1 MIAGLPS
8 MKSVLT
14 SLVKSIL
21 LPLGLSAGMS
31 AADAAIQKKIYG
43 STTTALLIADEEM
56 EGIMK
61 IVKLLDES
69 GLLVKWISETIKN
82 ETIEKKGGF
91 LSMLFGAQAP
101 SWLGSALAGKGV
113 IKAGQG
119 VIRADQD

>member
-43 STTTALLIADEEM
+43 STTTALIIADEEM

-61 IVKLLDES
+61 IAKLLDES

-82 ETIEKKGGF
+82 ETIEKKEDF
-91 LSMLFGAQAP
+91 FQCYSEYKLL
-101 SWLGSALAGKGV
+101 V
-113 IKAGQG
+113 
-119 VIRADQD
+119 D

>member
-43 STTTALLIADEEM
+43 STTTALIIADEEM

-61 IVKLLDES
+61 IVKLLDVS
-69 GLLVKWISETIKN
+69 GLLV
-82 ETIEKKGGF
+82 
-91 LSMLFGAQAP
+91 
-101 SWLGSALAGKGV
+101 
-113 IKAGQG
+113 
-119 VIRADQD
+119 